1 MKTIFLII
9 CLFIVQG
16 MTYAQDSLVAA
27 KSKVVSITPLSG
39 KIKEV
44 NGFAVGLGGS
54 LMDNSSYSQKINGFN
69 LELNPL
75 GLVIWMFYD
84 PSKSRDNSSPLTVNG
99 LNISSAGYGREVTHH
114 GLSVSLYNYSKKVSG
129 VSVSGLM
136 NYMDKGNGVFISMMG
151 NNVDVLKGVSIS
163 AFNSSEKME
172 GLQIGGF
179 NGADEIKGVQIGV
192 INKSKNGKGLQIGL
206 WNKNARRSLP
216 IINF

>member
-1 MKTIFLII
+1 MRTTFLII
-9 CLFIVQG
+9 CLFLVQG
-16 MTYAQDSLVAA
+16 MTYAQDSLVAT
-27 KSKVVSITPLSG
+27 KNKVVSITPLSG

-44 NGFAVGLGGS
+44 NGLAVGLGGS
-54 LMDNSSYSQKINGFN
+54 LMDNNRYDQKINGFN

-84 PSKSRDNSSPLTVNG
+84 PSKPRDDSSPLTVNG

-179 NGADEIKGVQIGV
+179 NEADEIKGVQIGV
-192 INKSKNGKGLQIGL
+192 INKSKKGKGLQVGL
-206 WNKNARRSLP
+206 WNKNAKRSLP